1 MPLPL
6 YAAALLPGLFAL
18 AALLVGGAA
27 LWATPL
33 FVFGLVP
40 LAELL
45 LPAHA
50 GPADPGAPSPARRRI
65 ADALIALTL
74 PLQAA
79 VVLAFL
85 AGATSGAWSAAEWA
99 GALASTALGCG
110 GYGINVA
117 HELGHRPERG
127 WRLAARLLLVTSFYD
142 HFYVEHNRGHHAR
155 VATDADPASS
165 RQGESLYAFWVR
177 SMVGGYRSAFAIEA
191 ARLHGKARHPVLS
204 LQNTVFVGQLIQAA
218 LFTAAAL
225 TFGLLPALGWLL
237 AGLGGGLLLETINYI
252 EHYGLRR
259 AIGPDGRPERVRP
272 AHSWN
277 ADHPFGRLLLFELT
291 RHSDH
296 HAHPARPY
304 AALRH
309 FEAAPQLPT
318 GYPGMMLLAAVPP
331 LFFRVMDAR
340 LAAEQARLARAAA
353 A

>member
-1 MPLPL
+1 MSLPL

-18 AALLVGGAA
+18 AALFLGGAW

-40 LAELL
+40 LSELL

-50 GPADPGAPSPARRRI
+50 GPADPGQPSPARRRA
-65 ADALIALTL
+65 ADLLIALTL
-74 PLQAA
+74 PLQGA

-85 AGATSGAWSAAEWA
+85 AGASSGAWSAAEWL

-127 WRLAARLLLVTSFYD
+127 WRLAARFLLVTSFYD

-165 RQGESLYAFWVR
+165 RQGETLYAFWLR
-177 SMVGGYRSAFAIEA
+177 SMVGGWRSAFAIEA
-191 ARLHGKARHPVLS
+191 ARLQGKARHPVFT
-204 LQNTVFVGQLIQAA
+204 LQNTVLVGQIVQIA
-218 LFTAAAL
+218 LFAAAAAV
-225 TFGLLPALGWLL
+225 FGLPAALGWLL

-259 AIGPDGRPERVRP
+259 ATGPDGRPERVRP
-272 AHSWN
+272 VHSWN
-277 ADHPFGRLLLFELT
+277 SDHPFGRVLLFELS

-296 HAHPARPY
+296 HAHPARHY

-309 FEAAPQLPT
+309 FEDAPQLPT

-340 LAAEQARLARAAA
+340 LAAERARLAARSAA
-353 A
+353 